1 MKDIKRRCNLIV
13 DLSKVFCS
21 TLTNKL
27 GKKKKEREGEDKF
40 KSWMAPNASFSIMII
55 PSSRSFPLLK
65 PTPFFVL
72 VDE

>member
-27 GKKKKEREGEDKF
+27 GKKKKKKKKEREDKF
-40 KSWMAPNASFSIMII
+40 KS
-55 PSSRSFPLLK
+55 
-65 PTPFFVL
+65 
-72 VDE
+72 

>member
-27 GKKKKEREGEDKF
+27 GKKKKKKKEREDKF
-40 KSWMAPNASFSIMII
+40 KS
-55 PSSRSFPLLK
+55 
-65 PTPFFVL
+65 
-72 VDE
+72 